1 MRHQRGLLAPKTGP
15 AGPRSPLGLEKE
27 ACIPGAQRPKEAYR
41 DPAPCTQG
49 APDATIPREVGA
61 HVTSGSHQHREA
73 MLPKHRESLT
83 SWEMAAPLL
92 TTPYAPR
99 SIAHVYQLKVD
110 PRHSGSCS
118 SRACAGYHM
127 RSPPP
132 AGVRTKWGNRGQ
144 DTEPRQGG
152 GPALG
157 SRVGPPHPTPRGSVN
172 NAGPAG

>member
-15 AGPRSPLGLEKE
+15 ARPRSPLGLEKE

-49 APDATIPREVGA
+49 APDATIPREVDA

-92 TTPYAPR
+92 TTPYAPQ

-110 PRHSGSCS
+110 PGT
-118 SRACAGYHM
+118 
-127 RSPPP
+127 
-132 AGVRTKWGNRGQ
+132 V
-144 DTEPRQGG
+144 
-152 GPALG
+152 GPAAAAPVLG
-157 SRVGPPHPTPRGSVN
+157 ITCVHHRLWVCEPNGETEAKTPSHAREEDLPW
-172 NAGPAG
+172 APE